1 MMPPKPKPKLK
12 SKPKQKPRTKT
23 SVKAV
28 ASNRTS
34 VVVNVN
40 TDRKRPATA
49 NTSAPAKPRVAGRG
63 SVGQARYTFSH
74 VPPAMTPTAF
84 GIESIRRDI
93 ADLKNA
99 RSNAPTEAARLAKQM
114 AEVATSSEP
123 EPLPKMN
130 PIQKSAIKVQEWLR
144 NPAFSSTAG
153 SSTQRWN
160 RNLFSLSGDSNDGSE
175 WTPGK
180 AGSAH
185 F

>member
-1 MMPPKPKPKLK
+1 MPPKAKLK
-12 SKPKQKPRTKT
+12 SKPKQKPRTKS

-40 TDRKRPATA
+40 TDRKRPAAA
-49 NTSAPAKPRVAGRG
+49 NTTAPAKPRVAGRG

-99 RSNAPTEAARLAKQM
+99 PTEAAKAARVAKQM

-130 PIQKSAIKVQEWLR
+130 PIQKSAIKVQEWLK